1 MVTIKVVCGIIFKN
15 DLVLICRRKP
25 EKSLGGYW
33 EFPGGKVEA
42 SESYEE
48 SLRRGLIEKLNL
60 TIKIKRHFRSAVHH
74 DENNPI
80 ELISLICTT
89 EDAVV
94 ESTDHDLIEWVKME
108 ELSNRKLAPA
118 YVAIAQQLLAEYRL
132 PSDQTAPKNSGSLN
146 WKYIIRHW
154 SGILLLGSILFSQST
169 KLDFIRSLDTVQSIA
184 WLIVCI
190 YFSAIFA
197 IPTLICYLLAFFIL
211 NKSTIQIKWIK
222 LTLTTISIAGI
233 ALTASLTQAN
243 GQLMPILCYSAAAIV
258 CGLFFRIKKS

>member
-1 MVTIKVVCGIIFKN
+1 MATIKVVCGIIFKN

-33 EFPGGKVEA
+33 EFPGGKVKA

-48 SLRRGLIEKLNL
+48 SLRRELIEELNL
-60 TIKIKRHFRSAVHH
+60 TIKIKRHFRSAIHRDV
-74 DENNPI
+74 NNPI

-108 ELSNRKLAPA
+108 ELLNRKLAPA
-118 YVAIAQQLLAEYRL
+118 DVAIAQQLLDEYRL
-132 PSDQTAPKNSGSLN
+132 PSDQTAPKKSGSLN
-146 WKYIIRHW
+146 WKYIVRHW

-169 KLDFIRSLDTVQSIA
+169 EFDLIGSLDTVQSIA
-184 WLIVCI
+184 WLIFCL

-211 NKSTIQIKWIK
+211 NKSNIQIKWIK

-243 GQLMPILCYSAAAIV
+243 GRLMPILCYSAAAII
-258 CGLFFRIKKS
+258 CGLFFRITKS